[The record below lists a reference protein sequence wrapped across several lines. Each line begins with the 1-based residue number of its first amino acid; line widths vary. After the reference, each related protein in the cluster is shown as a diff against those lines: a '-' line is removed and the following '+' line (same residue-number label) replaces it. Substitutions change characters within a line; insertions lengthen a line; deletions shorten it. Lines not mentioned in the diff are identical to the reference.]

1 MTIPIPEDL
10 NVTKVK
16 VRNNRSKSNDKS
28 DPKKKH
34 KCPICES
41 RFQRPEH
48 VKRHLKSHSSEK
60 PFECQMPNCGKDLI
74 VKII

>member
-48 VKRHLKSHSSEK
+48 VKRHLKSHSSENHLNVK
-60 PFECQMPNCGKDLI
+60 CQTVVKDLI